1 MYFRF
6 KKICIHLL
14 DSTAGFVSARL
25 CQMFH
30 AATAVYAA
38 AAAAPS
44 VEGLAAGISA
54 AASGDAVSSAVSASA
69 AAAGAAAAV
78 GAAGLC
84 VPSDGDG
91 GGAAAEFAAWTAGEA
106 LRTARAARPHSRWS
120 DGVAD
125 GLWRVLLDPEVGPEV
140 APARTLQ
147 RCLFEFLPEA
157 SVLLF
162 FFTLTAGC
170 GWSLVAVCCC
180 SFIVGRCVGV
190 VVACLGTFA
199 CVRVYR

>member
-1 MYFRF
+1 
-6 KKICIHLL
+6 
-14 DSTAGFVSARL
+14 
-25 CQMFH
+25 MFH
-30 AATAVYAA
+30 AAFAVYAA

-44 VEGLAAGISA
+44 VGGLAPGISA
-54 AASGDAVSSAVSASA
+54 AASDDAGSAAAASA
-69 AAAGAAAAV
+69 AAASAAAAAAV

-162 FFTLTAGC
+162 F
-170 GWSLVAVCCC
+170 SL
-180 SFIVGRCVGV
+180 
-190 VVACLGTFA
+190 
-199 CVRVYR
+199 